1 MKQMMQRHK
10 NTIILILSSLLI
22 TYIAGY
28 PMFQEGIGGHLGDLT
43 YHLLRIESVKE
54 ALGAGCFP
62 PRVNPVYF
70 EGYGYGTSLFYPD
83 IFLVIPALLN
93 LVGISPLMS
102 YKIFMLLVILTAT
115 FTTYYAMKFI
125 CNSSECA
132 LLGTGML
139 MLSTFYIAD
148 INARAGMSEVI
159 AYIFIPLLM
168 VGIYDYFAYEGK
180 RVYLMGIAFVG
191 MALSHTIM
199 TFIGL
204 LLTTIIFVGM
214 LFVPSKKR
222 VVFEKARFGRLLLT
236 AIFSVIVVSYYV
248 FPMLEQMV
256 NDRFGFNEPW
266 AQVGSYVQTVE
277 SFFVPVGVFLY
288 NAKFGVGVPILVL
301 LAGRVFLGKVKNRWA
316 DFFICM
322 GLAQFAIMTDMLFWV
337 IMEETVLNMIQF
349 PYRFYPYALFMVIC
363 GMTIVLN
370 EKKECKLIG
379 YKALVFLAILT
390 AICGLWE
397 AKYCCRDGYRESI
410 DSEYLYENTC
420 MVGRGEWVPE
430 GVTEEVL
437 NGEAVKVVL
446 TEDGSTHILTGLGY
460 NDYQFKVDKVDGC
473 RFIVPLLYYKGYEAE
488 LIDDDGNQKALEVS
502 KSHDGLVCIDMSNRA
517 DGIIHVWYAGTMIQ
531 KISNIISSVAV
542 LGVSTVFVIYK
553 TRKRKRDK
561 CESVKDICA

>member
-1 MKQMMQRHK
+1 MINK
-10 NTIILILSSLLI
+10 NKKNIVVILVGILI

-28 PMFQEGIGGHLGDLT
+28 PMLKEGIGGYIGDLT
-43 YHLLRIESVKE
+43 YHFLRIESVKE
-54 ALGAGCFP
+54 ALTAGCFS
-62 PRVNPVYF
+62 PRVNPIFF
-70 EGYGYGTSLFYPD
+70 EGYGYGSSLFYPD
-83 IFLVIPALLN
+83 FFLIIPAMLN

-115 FTTYYAMKFI
+115 FTTYYAMKFV
-125 CNSSECA
+125 CNNFECA

-204 LLTTIIFVGM
+204 LFTAIIFVGM
-214 LFVPSKKR
+214 LFVPSKKKL
-222 VVFEKARFGRLLLT
+222 VFEKTRFGRLLLT
-236 AIFSVIVVSYYV
+236 AFLSVVVVSYYI
-248 FPMLEQMV
+248 FPMLEQMS

-266 AQVGSYVQTVE
+266 AKVGSYVQTVE
-277 SFFVPVGVFLY
+277 SFFVPVGDFFY
-288 NAKFGVGVPILVL
+288 NARFGVGVPVLVL

-316 DFFICM
+316 NFFICM

-370 EKKECKLIG
+370 EKKESKLIG
-379 YKALVFLAILT
+379 YKVLVFLAILT

-397 AKYCCRDGYRESI
+397 AKYCCRNGNRESI

-420 MVGRGEWVPE
+420 MVGCGEWVPE

-488 LIDDDGNQKALEVS
+488 LITDDNQYKVLEVYKS
-502 KSHDGLVCIDMSNRA
+502 KDGLVQIDMSNGA
-517 DGIIHVWYAGTMIQ
+517 DGIIHVWYEGTMIQ
-531 KISNIISSVAV
+531 KISNIITGVTV
-542 LGVSTVFVIYK
+542 LGMVLLFIVYK
-553 TRKRKRDK
+553 VRKRKCEK
-561 CESVKDICA
+561 CESVQEICA